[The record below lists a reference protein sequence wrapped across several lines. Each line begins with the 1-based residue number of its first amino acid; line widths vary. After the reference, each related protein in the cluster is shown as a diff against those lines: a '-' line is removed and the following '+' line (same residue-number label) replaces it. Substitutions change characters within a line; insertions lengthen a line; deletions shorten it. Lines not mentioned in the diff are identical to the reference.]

1 MKKDGNH
8 IFNCN
13 IIEELK
19 WNYALFRS
27 YHIFCQKKKRSYHIY
42 TITGDENHLSCVVL
56 ERVQTTERNRSIYMP
71 P

>member
-1 MKKDGNH
+1 MY
-8 IFNCN
+8 

-19 WNYALFRS
+19 WNYALF
-27 YHIFCQKKKRSYHIY
+27 RSYHIY